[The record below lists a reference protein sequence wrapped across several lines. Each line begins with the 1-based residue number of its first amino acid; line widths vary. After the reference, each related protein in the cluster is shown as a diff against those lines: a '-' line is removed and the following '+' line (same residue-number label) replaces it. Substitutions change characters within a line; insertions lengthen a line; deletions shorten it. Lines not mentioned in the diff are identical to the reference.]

1 MLEQVGR
8 PLGVLASWL
17 GGWSRLG
24 LLILVL
30 VGAAAGFIWERQRH
44 PTLPSQAQH
53 VETSLMTNLRQTTF
67 RYPGTVD
74 ELRAFYQQALPQQG
88 WRYCGTQAT
97 DNCSNLRR
105 SDDGSDEIDVY
116 RRADDNDTDGATV
129 EVWPIPDPNGQI
141 YVTVFE
147 TPRRLY

>member
-1 MLEQVGR
+1 MLNQFGR
-8 PLGVLASWL
+8 SIGGLASWL

-24 LLILVL
+24 ILVLVL
-30 VGAAAGFIWERQRH
+30 VGAGVGLLWEGQRH
-44 PTLPSQAQH
+44 PPLPPQAEN
-53 VETSLMTNLRQTTF
+53 VDTSLMTNLRQTTF
-67 RYPGTVD
+67 RYPGSIE
-74 ELRAFYQQALPQQG
+74 ELRAFYQQVLPDQG

-116 RRADDNDTDGATV
+116 RRTNDSDTTGATV
-129 EVWPIPDPNGQI
+129 EVWPIPDPNGQL

-147 TPRRLY
+147 TPGRIY